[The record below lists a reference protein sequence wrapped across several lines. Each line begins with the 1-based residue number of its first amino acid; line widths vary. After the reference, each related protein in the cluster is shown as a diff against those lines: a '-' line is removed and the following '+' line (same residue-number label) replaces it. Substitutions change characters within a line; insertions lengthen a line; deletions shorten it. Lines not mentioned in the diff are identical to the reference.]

1 MALDE
6 LGAAGLRIPRVVVED
21 VVDRLYLAAPQFA
34 PEDLAGALGV
44 RLVVTREIPAGF
56 DGLAFGDVVSVRQ
69 HRDERRTHLAT
80 WHELAHVL
88 ADRVCPRALHGDV
101 WRLTL
106 ALAAPRAWLA
116 TIGPV
121 TRERLE
127 LQRFMP
133 PWAAAERVRMVFATW
148 WR

>member
-21 VVDRLYLAAPQFA
+21 VADRLYLAAPPLE

-44 RLVVTREIPAGF
+44 RLVAARFADVGLG
-56 DGLAFGDVVSVRQ
+56 GLAFDDVVIARQ
-69 HRDERRTHLAT
+69 HADPRRTRLAC

-88 ADRVCPRALHGDV
+88 ADRVCKRAHHGDV
-101 WRLTL
+101 WSLTL
-106 ALAAPRAWLA
+106 ALAAPRAWLS

-121 TRERLE
+121 TREALE